1 MLTAF
6 KLDEICILTYIRI
19 FRFLSFR
26 KFYVF
31 VSQMRNVVV
40 RGVGVLLMAV
50 LNDF

>member
-31 VSQMRNVVV
+31 VSQMRNIV